1 MMLKTPNP
9 DTLRSLRILEQDV
22 NYENV
27 MIWLADEAERIGKQA
42 IATKGDDQQRL
53 CGAFNM
59 LNSILEYSN
68 RADAIL
74 VARQKP
80 R

>member
-1 MMLKTPNP
+1 MKLRPPDP

-22 NYENV
+22 NYDKV
-27 MIWLADEAERIGKQA
+27 ITWIADEAERVGKAA
-42 IATKGDDQQRL
+42 IATTGDDQQRL
-53 CGAFNM
+53 CGAFEM
-59 LNSILEYSN
+59 LHEILEYSA

-74 VARQKP
+74 MARQKP